1 VAGSAIDTFRVV
13 PHFGAPPAAELLR
26 QQLGLALSGGLNVLD
41 ELARKERDATEGRRQ
56 DRTRAAVPI
65 NTPSAPPRI
74 LWHPGTGDQLVV
86 EVRSADAT
94 GLLAVLTSV
103 FERAGVDVAWAKVT
117 TLGST
122 VIDVFA
128 VTLPADADG
137 AMQQR
142 LEAELYAV
150 LPAPPVVK
158 AAS

>member
-1 VAGSAIDTFRVV
+1 M
-13 PHFGAPPAAELLR
+13 
-26 QQLGLALSGGLNVLD
+26 
-41 ELARKERDATEGRRQ
+41 
-56 DRTRAAVPI
+56 
-65 NTPSAPPRI
+65 
-74 LWHPGTGDQLVV
+74 V